1 LGLTAEIGSSAG
13 VVVHRVGQTE
23 LVAAADLAC
32 FLRAVRARNLRV
44 LGLEGFRIDG
54 DSLVPDMDA
63 IADFSSMAASA
74 PSVDTVA
81 EALLF
86 LSEVG
91 ERKLHY
97 ELTLDEG
104 DAK

>member
-32 FLRAVRARNLRV
+32 FLHAVRDSNLHV

-54 DSLVPDMDA
+54 GNLVPDMDA
-63 IADFSSMAASA
+63 IADFSSMAGSA

-81 EALLF
+81 EALRF
-86 LSEVG
+86 ISEVAG
-91 ERKLHY
+91 PKLY
-97 ELTLDEG
+97 FELTFDEG
-104 DAK
+104 AAR